1 MPVAAIAWAA
11 SYDRSFGKGSDRMKA
26 FIAGTAAAVLIAG
39 PSSADKF
46 STDAVR
52 LSD

>member
-1 MPVAAIAWAA
+1 
-11 SYDRSFGKGSDRMKA
+11 MKA
-26 FIAGTAAAVLIAG
+26 FIMGSAVAIVIAIVAGVALNATG

-46 STDAVR
+46 STDSVR